1 MREIH
6 ALTIETGKEH
16 TVRKTV
22 QVSLV
27 AMFALTLPLV
37 AHAQDRAQVA
47 PLPVEPAGGW
57 YAGDDISESFSIGER
72 LDSVRRY
79 YSGKFIRLRLAAALS
94 VQETAIG
101 IRADQMD
108 AWRAYTQALLALVP
122 EREAVLAL
130 IGEPDEDPKGPE
142 AFARA
147 EAAADALASYAAR
160 AEILKK
166 AITALRA
173 TLTPE
178 QLEAA
183 RVPRFARG

>member
-1 MREIH
+1 M
-6 ALTIETGKEH
+6 
-16 TVRKTV
+16 RKTV

-27 AMFALTLPLV
+27 AMFALTLPLI
-37 AHAQDRAQVA
+37 AHAQDSRSMA
-47 PLPVEPAGGW
+47 PLPVESAGDW
-57 YAGDDISESFSIGER
+57 YAGDGFSESFSIGER

-79 YSGKFIRLRLAAALS
+79 YSGKFVRLRLAAALS
-94 VQETAIG
+94 TQETAIG

-108 AWRAYTQALLALVP
+108 AWRAYTQALLAMVP

-130 IGEPDEDPKGPE
+130 IGEADEDPKGPE

-147 EAAADALASYAAR
+147 EAVADALASYAAK
-160 AEILKK
+160 AETLKK

-173 TLTPE
+173 ALTSE

-183 RVPRFARG
+183 RIPRFARG